1 MVPRPRLVRN
11 WIDVSVGTPL
21 DSWRITM
28 IPYVLRGCVPGPIQ
42 QRGHRDPPACRLLVR
57 ISVDASGAAPGFRA
71 ASRSHPGGVA
81 RVARSVTRNP
91 SPAARPVPDPR
102 LLRCAPIRA
111 TKRAKPGGVA
121 RVARS
126 VTRESIP
133 AARPIRICALLR
145 CAPIR
150 ATNSWSSFRHHII

>member
-28 IPYVLRGCVPGPIQ
+28 IPYVLPGFVPGPIQ

-81 RVARSVTRNP
+81 RVARSVTRESLP
-91 SPAARPVPDPR
+91 CGAAPPGSALASLRSDPGYE
-102 LLRCAPIRA
+102 LNLSAI
-111 TKRAKPGGVA
+111 
-121 RVARS
+121 
-126 VTRESIP
+126 
-133 AARPIRICALLR
+133 
-145 CAPIR
+145 
-150 ATNSWSSFRHHII
+150 